1 MSPLQ
6 KSEIVKMM
14 KMSPDKPITAA
25 IGDGGN
31 DVAMIQVHIY
41 PYNNVIFHQL
51 MLRKRTPEK
60 LKFEVR
66 KVAPIPIYDTEHIT
80 GFFKTLYGHRTAVLR
95 TLEVL
100 T

>member
-1 MSPLQ
+1 
-6 KSEIVKMM
+6 MM

-41 PYNNVIFHQL
+41 PYNNVTFHQL

-60 LKFEVR
+60 LKFKIR
-66 KVAPIPIYDTEHIT
+66 KVAPIPICDIEHWVFINLIRQQL
-80 GFFKTLYGHRTAVLR
+80 LYNRVVKYNDLKGTQ
-95 TLEVL
+95 E
-100 T
+100 

>member
-14 KMSPDKPITAA
+14 KTSPDKPITAA

-41 PYNNVIFHQL
+41 KVIFHQL
-51 MLRKRTPEK
+51 MLRKRTP
-60 LKFEVR
+60 R
-66 KVAPIPIYDTEHIT
+66 KS
-80 GFFKTLYGHRTAVLR
+80 
-95 TLEVL
+95 
-100 T
+100 